1 MLVVGILANLENYI
15 EGLSEISLCYEI
27 ETYEF
32 LIPLPPP
39 DLYLEGLL
47 QGAKIIY
54 LSSYIVGIEDYLD
67 DWMKPNFICVRDL

>member
-1 MLVVGILANLENYI
+1 MANLEKYI
-15 EGLSEISLCYEI
+15 EGLSEISLRYEI

-32 LIPLPPP
+32 LIPLYPP

-67 DWMKPNFICVRDL
+67 D